1 MASTNDRPANIP
13 VDDHFSGDI
22 TSILPPNKIW
32 LGFGKFNKKF
42 SNVLSVVGIIAVLA
56 LVLITVIDVL
66 GSKIFNWPF
75 PGFVG
80 AIGTAQLLAMS
91 FALAVTFFAGHHIKV
106 ELILNRYPGKPQA
119 VISSVVNLLGFL
131 LFVLIIWQMIVL
143 GISFMESGEVLDAIL
158 FPLYPIVFA
167 VALAFIPFCLGLFY
181 EFGNAVYRI
190 TK

>member
-1 MASTNDRPANIP
+1 MGSATDKPENVL
-13 VDDHFSGDI
+13 VDNHFSGDS
-22 TSILPPNKIW
+22 TNILPQNKVW
-32 LGFGKFNKKF
+32 LSFGKFNKNF
-42 SNVLSVVGIIAVLA
+42 SNVLSVVGIVAVLS

-80 AIGTAQLLAMS
+80 AIGTAQLMAMS
-91 FALAVTFFAGHHIKV
+91 FAIAVTFFAGHHIKV

-119 VISSVVNLLGFL
+119 VISSFVNFLGFG

-167 VALAFIPFCLGLFY
+167 VAVAFIPFCLGLFY

-190 TK
+190 IK